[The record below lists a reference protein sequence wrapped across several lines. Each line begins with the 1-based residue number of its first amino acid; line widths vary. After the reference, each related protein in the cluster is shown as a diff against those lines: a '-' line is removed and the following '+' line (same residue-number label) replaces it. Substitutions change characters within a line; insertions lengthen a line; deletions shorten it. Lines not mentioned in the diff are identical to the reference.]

1 VKTALLLLAFFVL
14 AVVVG
19 NLALDDPGVVM
30 IGYGDK
36 LLQTSLVVFVVTLV
50 VGLVL
55 VYLLWRVVVNVIFAP
70 SRLQRWYQHRR
81 ARRAQKALVKGYLA
95 LAEGDWTRA
104 ERTLISDASAASVVK
119 LLHYLGAA
127 YAAQQQNA
135 LERRDDYLSLA
146 HEAERHSELAIGL
159 TRAEMQLRQGQ
170 WEQAEASLLRIQEL
184 SPKNPRLL
192 TLMHRLYWELG
203 RWEELAEILKPL
215 EKSRLLSSEEMLA
228 SKQRAFL
235 GILDHT
241 TDDRAYALDAVWDRI
256 PSDLRGDP
264 QLMARYCRH
273 LISSRRSEAA
283 ERLLRKALL
292 RNWDAD
298 LIRLYAAVEIDD
310 PLGQLSTAEAWLPA
324 HPNDPDLLYALGRL
338 AYRAELWAKARSYL
352 ESCLREKPMIAAYQ
366 LLTETLEKMG
376 ESESAAL
383 VSREGLALAAQSSST
398 LPVTAGATGK

>member
-1 VKTALLLLAFFVL
+1 MRIALLFLVFFLL

-36 LLQTSLVVFVVTLV
+36 LVQTSLTFFLIALV
-50 VGLVL
+50 LGLVL
-55 VYLLWRVVVNVIFAP
+55 LYVLWRIVFSVLFAR
-70 SRLQRWYQHRR
+70 SRLQRWYQEKRSRR
-81 ARRAQKALVKGYLA
+81 ARRSLVKGYLA
-95 LAEGDWTRA
+95 LAEGDWARA
-104 ERTLISDASAASVVK
+104 ERALVSDASAGSVK

-146 HEAERHSELAIGL
+146 HEAEGHSEVAIGL

-192 TLMHRLYWELG
+192 TLLHRLYWDLG
-203 RWEELAEILKPL
+203 RWDELAEVVKLL
-215 EKSRLLSSEEMLA
+215 EKTRLLSSEELHA
-228 SKQRAFL
+228 SKQRAFM
-235 GILDHT
+235 GILDHS

-256 PSDLRGDP
+256 PSDLRGDS
-264 QLMARYCRH
+264 QLLGRYCRH

-283 ERLLRKALL
+283 ERLLRKALG

-298 LIRLYAAVEIDD
+298 LIALYATLEIDD
-310 PLGQLSTAEAWLPA
+310 PLGQLSAAEAWLSA
-324 HPNDPDLLYALGRL
+324 HPKDPHLLYALGRL

-383 VSREGLALAAQSSST
+383 VSREGLALAAQSSTT
-398 LPVTAGATGK
+398 LPVSARPVSK